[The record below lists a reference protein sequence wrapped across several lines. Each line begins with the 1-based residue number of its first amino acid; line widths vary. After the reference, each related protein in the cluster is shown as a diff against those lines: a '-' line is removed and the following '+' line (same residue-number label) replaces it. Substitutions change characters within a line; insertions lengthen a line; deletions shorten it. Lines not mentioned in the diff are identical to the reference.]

1 VSQGKLRVI
10 NQGMQSENIQTP
22 AMIDTAASNNK
33 ARRRS
38 GQVPTLI
45 KKENQFFSYINKI
58 NKIKIIY
65 SLSNVTIIFIRIL
78 YI

>member
-22 AMIDTAASNNK
+22 AMIDTAAAASNNK

-38 GQVPTLI
+38 GQVPTLYFPHI
-45 KKENQFFSYINKI
+45 
-58 NKIKIIY
+58 
-65 SLSNVTIIFIRIL
+65 
-78 YI
+78 